1 MRTLT
6 QSRFWR
12 LVVLG
17 ALYLAQGVPWGFIA
31 VGYVVYLTDLGLDNT
46 AIGSALALAYLPWSF
61 KIVWGPLIDRFPS
74 LRFGRRRHF
83 IVLSQSLMGL
93 SMLALVLVD
102 PRRQLGLVS
111 AILFVNNTVASMQD
125 VATDALAVD
134 VLPEH
139 ERGTA
144 NSVMWAAK
152 SAGVAIGGGAGT
164 VLARY
169 MGWPALFV
177 LIAVVIWA
185 IMLLVLVTKERPPEE
200 ALEATRQKLD
210 LRELWHS
217 FAFPTALMG
226 IVIAVLTP
234 AGYALVSAVFTRLM
248 RADLKLSEEVIGT
261 LSGTVDPVAGV
272 AGALLG
278 GVLADRLGARKV
290 MGACMLL
297 IGLLL
302 ALWAGTRG
310 HWASMP
316 FLTAWIA
323 ASALFT
329 GAYNAA
335 SLGFFMTLSNPRV
348 GATQFAVFMAAT
360 NLTYSWTSPTGGFLA
375 DRFGLIAAFA
385 VAAAVQIAAIAL
397 LPLCNPKLAEAR
409 FRSQP
414 EAA

>member
-1 MRTLT
+1 MKTLT

-17 ALYLAQGVPWGFIA
+17 ALYLAQGVPWGFIS

-83 IVLSQSLMGL
+83 IVLSQALMGL

-152 SAGVAIGGGAGT
+152 MVGIAIGGGAGT
-164 VLARY
+164 VLARF
-169 MGWPALFV
+169 MGWRVLFV
-177 LIAVVIWA
+177 AIALVIWA
-185 IMLLVLVTKERPPEE
+185 IMLVVLVVKERPAEE
-200 ALEATRQKLD
+200 AAEATRQKLN
-210 LRELWHS
+210 LSELWRS
-217 FAFPTALMG
+217 FAFPTAIMG
-226 IVIAVLTP
+226 IVVAVLTP
-234 AGYALVSAVFTRLM
+234 AGYALVAAPFTRLM

-261 LSGTVDPVAGV
+261 LSGTADPIAGV

-278 GVLADRLGARKV
+278 GVLADRLGARRV
-290 MGACMLL
+290 MGSCMLL
-297 IGLLL
+297 LGVLL
-302 ALWAGTRG
+302 AVWALGRSY
-310 HWASMP
+310 WAAMP
-316 FLTAWIA
+316 FLTGWIVA
-323 ASALFT
+323 FALFQ

-335 SLGFFMTLSNPRV
+335 TLGFFMTLSNPRV

-360 NLTYSWTSPTGGFLA
+360 NLTYTWTSPAGGYIA
-375 DRFGLIAAFA
+375 DRFGLTTAFW
-385 VAAAVQIAAIAL
+385 VAAAVQVGAIAL

-409 FRSQP
+409 FRL
-414 EAA
+414 A